1 MNAKGKLR
9 IIESGYNAYC
19 PGCKYYHPFD
29 SRWTFNGDFDKP
41 TFTPSMLVNAQFPES
56 RCHSFIAN
64 GEWQF
69 LNDCYHKPKGQ
80 VVVMQE
86 EEED

>member
-1 MNAKGKLR
+1 
-9 IIESGYNAYC
+9 
-19 PGCKYYHPFD
+19 
-29 SRWTFNGDFDKP
+29 
-41 TFTPSMLVNAQFPES
+41 MLVNTQFPES